1 MKTNSSAKKY
11 VTGVVPGSFDPI
23 TNGHL
28 DVIKRAAELCETV
41 FVAVMINEQ
50 KEYMFTLPEREAI
63 ADAACADISGVRVI
77 SSSGMLYELCR
88 ALSAEVIIKGVR
100 NETDRAYELKM
111 AQYNSEHNPAVT
123 TLLLDASEGL
133 QCLSSTAVRKM
144 INEGEDLSACLPL
157 AAIEKINEIKRGKI

>member
-1 MKTNSSAKKY
+1 MKTNRGAKKY
-11 VTGVVPGSFDPI
+11 TIGVVPGSFDPI

-28 DVIKRAAELCETV
+28 DVISRAAELCESV

-50 KEYMFTLPEREAI
+50 KEYMFTLAEREAI
-63 ADAACADISGVRVI
+63 AEAACAGISGVRVI

-100 NETDRAYELKM
+100 NDTDREYELKM
-111 AQYNSEHNPAVT
+111 AEYNTEHNPAAT

-133 QCLSSTAVRKM
+133 QCLSSTAVREM
-144 INEGEDLSACLPL
+144 INGGEDLSAYLPL
-157 AAIEKINEIKRGKI
+157 AAIAKINEIKKR